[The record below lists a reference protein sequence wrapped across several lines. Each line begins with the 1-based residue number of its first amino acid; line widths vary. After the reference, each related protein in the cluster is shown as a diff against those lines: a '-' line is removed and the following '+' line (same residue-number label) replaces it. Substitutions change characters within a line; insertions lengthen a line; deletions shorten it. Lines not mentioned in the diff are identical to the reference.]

1 MPFITRF
8 TPVRTSITTSV
19 SDYLVPAGLL
29 FYDQATKTLRVGD
42 GVTLG
47 GVIIAEDNHPNLN
60 LDMGPIIR
68 PN

>member
-19 SDYLVPAGLL
+19 SSYLVPAGLL

-47 GVIIAEDNHPNLN
+47 GVVITENNQLN
-60 LDMGPIIR
+60 IELDMGPIIR
-68 PN
+68 PT